1 MSRTVWNFLF
11 LSGILIVVMSTLSCN
26 NRRNGNSK
34 SKPAEV
40 TEIITPAPFDAD
52 SAYYFVKKQTD
63 FGPRVPN
70 SQANKQCAAW
80 LESTLK
86 RFTPEVKVQ
95 SFDAK
100 AYNGT
105 ILHLKNIIGSFN
117 PGAEKRIL
125 LCSHW
130 DSRPYADQDPD
141 IANRRKPIDGAN
153 DGASGVGVL
162 LEIARQL
169 SLKSPVV
176 GVDIVFF
183 DGEDYGA
190 PEDEQSQVE
199 DDWCLG
205 SQYWSRNPHVPAYSA
220 RFGILLDM
228 VGAANA
234 TFTREGTSMY
244 YAPDYVNRVWHVASQ
259 LGYDSYFVNDETA
272 SIIDDHS
279 YINQIRQV
287 PTLDIIHHDP
297 STRSG
302 FYKYWHTLGDNM
314 QVIDR
319 QTIMAVGQTVLT
331 TVYGEK

>member
-1 MSRTVWNFLF
+1 MIKAVKNSLF
-11 LSGILIVVMSTLSCN
+11 LSGIILVMMNSISCN
-26 NRRNGNSK
+26 SRQNNISK
-34 SKPAEV
+34 SDTVEVAEN
-40 TEIITPAPFDAD
+40 IIPAPFNAD
-52 SAYYFVKKQTD
+52 SAFNFVKKQTD

-70 SQANKQCAAW
+70 SQASKQCAAW

-86 RFTPEVKVQ
+86 RFSPAVKVQ
-95 SFDAK
+95 SFDAR

-130 DSRPYADQDPD
+130 DSRPYADYDPD
-141 IANRRKPIDGAN
+141 IANHRKPIDGAN

-169 SLKSPVV
+169 SISSPAV
-176 GVDIVFF
+176 GIDIVFF

-190 PEDEQSQVE
+190 PEDEQSLVE

-205 SQYWSRNPHVPAYSA
+205 SQYWSRNPHAPAYSA

-228 VGAANA
+228 VGAPSA
-234 TFTREGTSMY
+234 TFTKEGVSMY
-244 YAPDYVNRVWHVASQ
+244 YAADYVNRVWHIASQ
-259 LGYDSYFVNDETA
+259 LGYGSYFVNEETA
-272 SIIDDHS
+272 AIIDDHT
-279 YINQIRQV
+279 YINELRQI

-297 STRSG
+297 TTRSG
-302 FYKYWHTLGDNM
+302 FFQHWHTVSDNI
-314 QVIDR
+314 QGIEKE
-319 QTIMAVGQTVLT
+319 TLLAVGQTVLT
-331 TVYGEK
+331 TVYREK

>member
-1 MSRTVWNFLF
+1 MS
-11 LSGILIVVMSTLSCN
+11 SMSCK
-26 NRRNGNSK
+26 NRQNKKLNQE
-34 SKPAEV
+34 PAEAADKIV
-40 TEIITPAPFDAD
+40 PAPFDAD
-52 SAYYFVKKQTD
+52 SAFYFVKKQTD
-63 FGPRVPN
+63 FGPRVSN

-95 SFDAK
+95 SFDAM

-117 PGAEKRIL
+117 PGAEKRVL

-141 IANRRKPIDGAN
+141 MANHRKPIDGAN
-153 DGASGVGVL
+153 DGASGVGIL
-162 LEIARQL
+162 LETARQF
-169 SLKSPVV
+169 SLKSPSV
-176 GVDIVFF
+176 GVDIIFF

-190 PEDEQSQVE
+190 PENEQSLVE

-228 VGAANA
+228 VGAAGA
-234 TFTREGTSMY
+234 TFTKEGTSIY
-244 YAPDYVNRVWHVASQ
+244 YAPDYVNHVWHIASQ
-259 LGYDSYFVNDETA
+259 LGYDSYFINDETA
-272 SIIDDHS
+272 AIIDDHS
-279 YINQIRQV
+279 YINKIRQV

-302 FYKYWHTLGDNM
+302 FYKHWHTLGDNM

-319 QTIMAVGQTVLT
+319 QTLMAVGQTVLT